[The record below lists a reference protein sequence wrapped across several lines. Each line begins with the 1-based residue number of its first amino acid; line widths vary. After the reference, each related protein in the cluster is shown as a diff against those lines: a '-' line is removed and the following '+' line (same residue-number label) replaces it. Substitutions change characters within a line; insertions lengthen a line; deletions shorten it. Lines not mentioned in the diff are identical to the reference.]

1 MRTLLLFRHAK
12 SSWDDPSLDD
22 HDRPLAPRGIRDA
35 PRMGRFIAHLDS
47 PPDLILCSTA
57 VRTRE
62 TLRLA
67 LAPMLEAVVPE
78 ISFDRD
84 LYEVSAR
91 QILGIISATPDS
103 VATMMVIGHNPGMQD
118 LALHLV
124 GSGELE
130 ARRRLHAKYPTAA
143 VAMIRV
149 SVSSWRDIGPGCGS
163 LEAFMTP
170 KLLAP

>member
-22 HDRPLAPRGIRDA
+22 HDRPLSPRGLRDA
-35 PRMGRFIAHLDS
+35 PRMGRFIAQLGCH
-47 PPDLILCSTA
+47 PDLVLCSTA

-67 LAPMLEAVVPE
+67 LGPLLEATVPE

-84 LYEVSAR
+84 LYEVPAR
-91 QILGIISATPDS
+91 HIRGIVSATPDS

-118 LALHLV
+118 LALELT
-124 GSGELE
+124 GNGEPE
-130 ARRRLHAKYPTAA
+130 DRRRLAAKYPTAA
-143 VAMIRV
+143 LALITFP
-149 SVSSWRDIGPGCGS
+149 VSSWRNIGPGAGN
-163 LEAFMTP
+163 LVTFMTP
-170 KLLAP
+170 KLLA